1 MEPGDTQKSMGYD
14 LMSQRLT
21 ILARAH
27 RERERT
33 APRNTVASLSRWW
46 IIAIG
51 LVLAACGGGGK
62 RHGDMYAKGDQAQSA
77 CCEHLTGGERDQ
89 CLGGLVRA
97 NDPSVASY
105 SSTQDVYACV
115 AENFV
120 CDPATGHATQASA
133 QSQLDCIQDLGQ

>member
-1 MEPGDTQKSMGYD
+1 MGYD
-14 LMSQRLT
+14 LASQRLA

-33 APRNTVASLSRWW
+33 ARGNTVASISRWW

-51 LVLAACGGGGK
+51 LVLAACGGGGGH
-62 RHGDMYAKGDQAQSA
+62 HGDMYAKGDQVQSQ
-77 CCEHLTGGERDQ
+77 CCEHLAGAERDQ
-89 CLGGLVRA
+89 CLGALPRVG
-97 NDPSVASY
+97 DPGVASY
-105 SSTQDVYACV
+105 STTQDVYACV

-133 QSQLDCIQDLGQ
+133 QSQLDCIQDLGE